1 MPPKILLL
9 AHDNKI
15 GDSIILTGLL
25 SAICK
30 VWPKAEIGILCG
42 GDNLALYKNHPDVK
56 WLHISHSRSIL
67 IRAYASLMAR
77 SKKYDYLVYF
87 GLDVNKSSFKKI
99 CGLVN
104 VKQRILFAN
113 PIKKNNSDVV
123 LEGPWSNCHISNR
136 HFTFLRWIGS
146 KLKNYHYDIRLDP
159 NIGKLIHNQFNKSK
173 SIRKIII
180 NGRGSSKDKC
190 LSDDWINRLII
201 NLRMLY
207 PKHQFLILSISKED
221 EINLLKELPRLDK
234 NLKIIPY
241 HDAIDSNLTVIKY
254 VDAIITAD
262 TYVVHAACAWNVP
275 VLALYSIHAI
285 RDNHHII
292 FGPNS
297 ERYAQII
304 PSKKGIEAISIKE
317 TLNAFQHLMK
327 HKKIQYCKYL

>member
-25 SAICK
+25 GAICK
-30 VWPKAEIGILCG
+30 VWPKAEIGIFCG
-42 GDNLALYKNHPDVK
+42 GVNLALYKNHPDVK
-56 WLHISHSRSIL
+56 WLHKSYSRSIL
-67 IRAYASLMAR
+67 IRAYTSLMAR

-104 VKQRILFAN
+104 AKQRILFAN
-113 PIKKNNSDVV
+113 PIKKNSSDVI
-123 LEGPWSNCHISNR
+123 LEGPWSDCHISNR

-146 KLKNYHYDIRLDP
+146 KLKNYRYDIRLDP
-159 NIGKLIHNQFNKSK
+159 ISERAIHNQFNKSK
-173 SIRKIII
+173 SIKKILI

-190 LSDDWINRLII
+190 LSNDWIKRLII
-201 NLRMLY
+201 NLRKLY
-207 PKHQFLILSISKED
+207 PKHQFLILSTSKKD
-221 EINLLKELPRLDK
+221 EINLLKDFTKIDK
-234 NLKIIPY
+234 NLTIIPY
-241 HDAIDSNLTVIKY
+241 HDAIDSNLAVIKNA
-254 VDAIITAD
+254 DAVITAD
-262 TYVVHAACAWNVP
+262 TYLVHAACAWNVP
-275 VLALYSIHAI
+275 VLALYSIHAA

-304 PSKKGIEAISIKE
+304 PSKKGIEAISIKD
-317 TLNAFQHLMK
+317 TLNAFQRLVK
-327 HKKIQYCKYL
+327 HEKIQYCKYL